1 MRHGSCCYLIVNMKY
16 VLLLQKD
23 DPTQAG
29 VGMCILFTIVY
40 IMYLNTCMF
49 FFYSY
54 VLHSGRLCIH
64 VHILPFSLSIGL
76 FHLTEKEHQHDTDDD
91 DSGMGPSTFTDT
103 KSTTFSEV
111 SY

>member
-1 MRHGSCCYLIVNMKY
+1 MHSIHYRVYH
-16 VLLLQKD
+16 VLEHLH
-23 DPTQAG
+23 
-29 VGMCILFTIVY
+29 V
-40 IMYLNTCMF
+40 

-54 VLHSGRLCIH
+54 VLHSGRLSI
-64 VHILPFSLSIGL
+64 HILPLSLSIGL

>member
-1 MRHGSCCYLIVNMKY
+1 MKY
-16 VLLLQKD
+16 VPLLQKD

-29 VGMCILFTIVY
+29 VGMCILFTIVF

-54 VLHSGRLCIH
+54 VLHSGRLSI
-64 VHILPFSLSIGL
+64 HILPLSLSIGL

>member
-1 MRHGSCCYLIVNMKY
+1 MHSIHYRVYH
-16 VLLLQKD
+16 VLEHLH
-23 DPTQAG
+23 
-29 VGMCILFTIVY
+29 V
-40 IMYLNTCMF
+40 

-76 FHLTEKEHQHDTDDD
+76 FHLTEKEHQRDTDDD